1 LSVVTVLDAAAR
13 PQRRAHGGAIAA
25 HCGVAAL
32 DTAGQRCIV
41 AARTTPARTIG
52 CAQRGVQ
59 GSPQVRGS
67 VDTGEFTQ
75 WLLRFRA
82 GEQDAQE
89 NLIRVIMADLRRLA
103 HRHLSGNRW
112 MTTLD
117 TTSIV
122 NESYLRLVSPAAQHV
137 ATRAHFMNLAS
148 RVMRQILCDYARKR
162 LTEFNVIDRGAA
174 DRDLDEATD
183 AEVTQAKQFS
193 ALDEALDDL
202 ARINPRQAQ
211 VIECRFFA
219 GLSEEETSEAL
230 DTSLRTVQRDWN
242 EARAW
247 LAEHL
252 RET

>member
-1 LSVVTVLDAAAR
+1 VES
-13 PQRRAHGGAIAA
+13 
-25 HCGVAAL
+25 
-32 DTAGQRCIV
+32 
-41 AARTTPARTIG
+41 
-52 CAQRGVQ
+52 
-59 GSPQVRGS
+59 
-67 VDTGEFTQ
+67 GEFTQ

-82 GEQDAQE
+82 GEQNAQE

-122 NESYLRLVSPAAQHV
+122 NESYLRLVSPSAQHV

-162 LTEFNVIDRGAA
+162 LVGSNVIDRDAA
-174 DRDLDEATD
+174 DRDLDEATG
-183 AEVTQAKQFS
+183 AELTQARQFS

-211 VIECRFFA
+211 VVECRFFA

-230 DTSLRTVQRDWN
+230 DVSLRTVQRDWN

-247 LAEHL
+247 LAENL
-252 RET
+252 REN

>member
-1 LSVVTVLDAAAR
+1 VAPDDSAIGRRSLAPPAPVSALRDAL
-13 PQRRAHGGAIAA
+13 
-25 HCGVAAL
+25 AL
-32 DTAGQRCIV
+32 DSGGHRCIF
-41 AARTTPARTIG
+41 ADEENPARTNG
-52 CAQRGVQ
+52 PARASVP
-59 GSPQVRGS
+59 SNPLVRSS
-67 VDTGEFTQ
+67 VETGEFTQ
-75 WLLRFRA
+75 WLLRYRA

-89 NLIRVIMADLRRLA
+89 NLIRVILADLRRLA

-137 ATRAHFMNLAS
+137 TTRAHFMNLAS
-148 RVMRQILCDYARKR
+148 RVMRQILCDFARKR
-162 LTEFNVIDRGAA
+162 LTELNVIDRGAA
-174 DRDLDEATD
+174 DDDLDEAGG
-183 AEVTQAKQFS
+183 AEVTQARQFS

-247 LAEHL
+247 LAKNL
-252 RET
+252 RDA

>member
-1 LSVVTVLDAAAR
+1 M
-13 PQRRAHGGAIAA
+13 
-25 HCGVAAL
+25 
-32 DTAGQRCIV
+32 
-41 AARTTPARTIG
+41 AARTVG
-52 CAQRGVQ
+52 CAQHGVQ

-67 VDTGEFTQ
+67 VESGEFTQ

-82 GEQDAQE
+82 GEQNAQE

-103 HRHLSGNRW
+103 HRHLAGNRW

-162 LTEFNVIDRGAA
+162 LTELNVLDRGAA
-174 DRDLDEATD
+174 DSDLDEATG
-183 AEVTQAKQFS
+183 AEVTQARQFS
-193 ALDEALDDL
+193 ALDEALVDL

-252 RET
+252 REV

>member
-1 LSVVTVLDAAAR
+1 MASQSLSPGGRQGRTGTVVADDSSD
-13 PQRRAHGGAIAA
+13 G
-25 HCGVAAL
+25 AL
-32 DTAGQRCIV
+32 DTANQRCIV
-41 AARTTPARTIG
+41 VAGSTAARTMEDVQHDR
-52 CAQRGVQ
+52 Q
-59 GSPQVRGS
+59 GSPQGRGS
-67 VDTGEFTQ
+67 VESGEFTQ

-82 GEQDAQE
+82 GEQNAQE

-103 HRHLSGNRW
+103 HRHLAGNRW

-137 ATRAHFMNLAS
+137 ETRAHFMNLAS

-162 LTEFNVIDRGAA
+162 LTELNVIDRGAA
-174 DRDLDEATD
+174 DSDLDEATG
-183 AEVTQAKQFS
+183 AEVTQARQFS

-247 LAEHL
+247 LAKNL
-252 RET
+252 REA

>member
-1 LSVVTVLDAAAR
+1 MPSPQCFSLDR
-13 PQRRAHGGAIAA
+13 RRAPEIVTTNTG
-25 HCGVAAL
+25 HCAL
-32 DTAGQRCIV
+32 DTESQRCIV
-41 AARTTPARTIG
+41 AIGTTAARTTE
-52 CAQRGVQ
+52 CAQRSVQ
-59 GSPQVRGS
+59 GSPQVWGS
-67 VDTGEFTQ
+67 MESGEFTQ

-82 GEQDAQE
+82 GEENAQE

-103 HRHLSGNRW
+103 HRHLAGNRW

-162 LTEFNVIDRGAA
+162 LTELNVIDRGAA
-174 DRDLDEATD
+174 DNDLDEATGE
-183 AEVTQAKQFS
+183 EVSQARQFS

-252 RET
+252 REV

>member
-1 LSVVTVLDAAAR
+1 VAPDDPATAR
-13 PQRRAHGGAIAA
+13 RSRTAHVPVSGDPL
-25 HCGVAAL
+25 AL
-32 DTAGQRCIV
+32 DSGGHRCIFV
-41 AARTTPARTIG
+41 GEEPSAHANGPAR
-52 CAQRGVQ
+52 ASVP
-59 GSPQVRGS
+59 SNPLVRSS
-67 VDTGEFTQ
+67 VETGEFTQ
-75 WLLRFRA
+75 WLLRYRA

-89 NLIRVIMADLRRLA
+89 NLIRVILADLRRLA

-137 ATRAHFMNLAS
+137 TTRAHFMNLAS
-148 RVMRQILCDYARKR
+148 RVMRQILCDFARKR
-162 LTEFNVIDRGAA
+162 LTELNVIDRGAA
-174 DRDLDEATD
+174 DSDLDEATG
-183 AEVTQAKQFS
+183 AEVAQARQFS
-193 ALDEALDDL
+193 ALDEALNDL

-252 RET
+252 REA

>member
-1 LSVVTVLDAAAR
+1 MAPDDSAIGRRSLAPPAPVSALRDAL
-13 PQRRAHGGAIAA
+13 
-25 HCGVAAL
+25 AL
-32 DTAGQRCIV
+32 DSGGHRCIF
-41 AARTTPARTIG
+41 ADEENPARANG
-52 CAQRGVQ
+52 PARASVP
-59 GSPQVRGS
+59 SNPLVRSS
-67 VDTGEFTQ
+67 VETGEFTQ
-75 WLLRFRA
+75 WLLRYRA

-89 NLIRVIMADLRRLA
+89 NLIRVILADLRRLA

-137 ATRAHFMNLAS
+137 TTRAHFMNLAS
-148 RVMRQILCDYARKR
+148 RVMRQILCDFARKR
-162 LTEFNVIDRGAA
+162 LTELNLIDRGAA
-174 DRDLDEATD
+174 DDDLDEAGG
-183 AEVTQAKQFS
+183 AEVAQARQFS

-247 LAEHL
+247 LAKNL
-252 RET
+252 RDA